1 MKIVILD
8 GALENTPKTWNKYLR
23 DLTKVLDKK
32 GHEVNH
38 FILYDHDIHHCVGC
52 FKCWVQTP
60 GMCVFD
66 DDSREINRAIINSD
80 FVLFASPLVMGF
92 PASVLK
98 KKMDRMIPLVHPY
111 SEIVQGETHHIHRYE
126 KYPLFGLLL
135 QPECTDTEENISIV
149 NQIFAR
155 TALNIKSRLAFAVTT
170 EETAQKTAARIDTL
184 ENEYYEFSREFPK
197 LDTEKV
203 GKLRK
208 LTVFNGSPRGKRGN
222 TPALLKHLMD
232 GFTSIGGNTA
242 EIYHLQQIKKKAEFA
257 SQFQN
262 AECVLIGF
270 PLYTDGM
277 PGIVKEF
284 IEALQ
289 PFTQRESNPPIAFM
303 VQSGFSEALHSRY
316 VEQYL
321 MTLADRLNSPY
332 LGTLVRGG
340 CEGVRLQ
347 PEKMNRKIFAALHA
361 LGRQLGEQGGLERE
375 SVKAFCSFERI
386 SAVLVPLVKLVGK
399 LPFMSMYWDMQLKK
413 NNAFKDRFARP
424 YEETAAGK

>member
-8 GALENTPKTWNKYLR
+8 GALESTPKKWKAYLS
-23 DLTKVLDKK
+23 DLVLTLRKNNHEISHLIIKDK
-32 GHEVNH
+32 
-38 FILYDHDIHHCVGC
+38 DIHHCAGC

-66 DDSREINRAIINSD
+66 DDSREVNRVVIYSD

-92 PASVLK
+92 PTSVLK

-111 SEIVQGETHHIHRYE
+111 IDIIEGEMHHLPRYDR
-126 KYPLFGLLL
+126 YPLFGLLL
-135 QPECTDTEENISIV
+135 HPESADTEENISV
-149 NQIFAR
+149 VSQIFAR

-170 EETAQKTAARIDTL
+170 EESVQKTVARIENL
-184 ENEYYEFSREFPK
+184 ENERYDFNRVFPE
-197 LDTEKV
+197 LECARV
-203 GKLRK
+203 GTLRK
-208 LTVFNGSPRGKRGN
+208 LTVLNGSPRGKRGN
-222 TPALLKHLMD
+222 TPTLLKHLMG

-257 SQFQN
+257 SYFQN
-262 AECVLIGF
+262 AECMLIGF

-289 PFTQRESNPPIAFM
+289 PFTRREGNPPIAFM
-303 VQSGFSEALHSRY
+303 VQSGFSEALHSRS

-361 LGRQLGEQGGLERE
+361 LGQQLAEQGGFERE
-375 SVKAFCSFERI
+375 SVEAFCSFERI
-386 SAVLVPLVKLVGK
+386 SPVLVPLVKLVGK

-424 YEETAAGK
+424 YKESAAGN